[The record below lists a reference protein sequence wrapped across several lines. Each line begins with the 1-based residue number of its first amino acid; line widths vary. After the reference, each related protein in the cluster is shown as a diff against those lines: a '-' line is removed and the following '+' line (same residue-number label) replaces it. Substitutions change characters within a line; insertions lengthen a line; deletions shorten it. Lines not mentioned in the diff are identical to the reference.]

1 MKHPGSIRLCRMF
14 VCAVFLH
21 AAAVQALP
29 TIRVKPQLAGERQ
42 DVSEMKKV
50 RREGPDDALECFAVS
65 SNVHVLRWTAGGDDL
80 AGCQA
85 HAASLTTALAQCPSN
100 SDSKGVTCLVAGGD
114 AIVSPTDINTC
125 DVAAAAVMRGVRLY
139 ANDKSVV
146 QLSCMLGVLRYRSA
160 GECAAALPHI
170 NAMAVDGFPDCERKW
185 GEKNNI
191 MQSRSQTFD
200 PWLCYRRLP

>member
-1 MKHPGSIRLCRMF
+1 MEYPGSIRLCRMF
-14 VCAVFLH
+14 VCAVLLH
-21 AAAVQALP
+21 VAAVHALP
-29 TIRVKPQLAGERQ
+29 TIRSGLIEPTPEQG
-42 DVSEMKKV
+42 VSEKKV
-50 RREGPDDALECFAVS
+50 RREGRDETLACFAVS

-85 HAASLTTALAQCPSN
+85 HAASLTTALAQCASN

-114 AIVSPTDINTC
+114 AIVSPIDINTC

-146 QLSCMLGVLRYRSA
+146 RLSCMLGVLRYRSA

-170 NAMAVDGFPDCERKW
+170 NAMAVDGFPDCERK
-185 GEKNNI
+185 
-191 MQSRSQTFD
+191 
-200 PWLCYRRLP
+200 